1 MTRPKQADWLDQ
13 VILGAKPG
21 VTPRADFD
29 AWRSAHPGA
38 IRRLR
43 QRGAGIPRNPSLPAV
58 ILRFVRG
65 MGRNPVVRYAVAAVV
80 AAGILIL
87 VVSREGRQ
95 TAPVAPPVRTADR
108 TEVLK
113 PEKIDPAQEELHL
126 ANELFLAGDVER
138 LLSLLHTALPRTA
151 LAALA
156 YLGQIGDISTLPA
169 LQTFA
174 DQWQGPPEENPFQ
187 DAIHQI
193 RRRHGQNETK
203 PLETSQD
210 RAVAIPTAS
219 EPLPSRR
226 EGRVQMQTYRGVVV
240 DRAGVPVDGAV
251 VWAQHCTKDL
261 ELTDIAGPVS
271 TDLQGRFRLTVPVG
285 DSEARSRTYLLCKHP
300 RYALGWTRLPTDR
313 ENSDLADCRIIL
325 YVPTIVVG
333 TVADTTG
340 RPIAGALVEARI
352 VPAHD
357 PISAQE
363 YPYASGNQRAVRTD
377 ASGQFVLQEV
387 PEGSLLS
394 LSVSCRGYASYDSR
408 EGRDHLLG
416 TSPFIDPESYT
427 VRAGREDVRIELM
440 PARGGINVRIV
451 DEHGMPYDGGATL
464 RCEDGREDGDPLLSR
479 SNYHLGIL
487 PFMDPSQRGT
497 CFRES
502 KGRFRIEDLPSG
514 LYCVGAADP
523 ESGDLLTPPV
533 NVVLTDAQPWADV
546 VLRAAR
552 TAKVTV
558 RVRRSTDEPVRGAL
572 VSVEPA
578 NRRKMVVMEVW
589 KPTDPNG
596 SCVFRL
602 PEGEHR
608 IAAWGGRTEHD
619 SLGRIRVGSDLKDQQ
634 VDVSIATRSELRGR
648 LVDAFGEPVRGSI
661 RPLWRVAF
669 VTDPDGRFATA
680 RDGTIIGLARNTEG
694 TLARLFEIHP
704 WSNEIEIRLE
714 PPAIFTGRV
723 LDPHGRPVRNA
734 LVVFRFAG
742 FKCQAFLSD
751 GRFRLEVPVGAIL
764 TLIASKDG
772 YEGRSEPVDP
782 APGRTYNL
790 GDILLQPEPLPPE

>member
-1 MTRPKQADWLDQ
+1 MARPKQANWLDQ

-21 VTPRADFD
+21 VTPQADFD
-29 AWRSAHPGA
+29 AWRNAHPGA

-43 QRGAGIPRNPSLPAV
+43 QRGAGIPRNPSLPEA
-58 ILRFVRG
+58 ILRFARG
-65 MGRNPVVRYAVAAVV
+65 MGQNAVVRYAVTAAVIV
-80 AAGILIL
+80 GILIL
-87 VVSREGRQ
+87 AVSREGRQ
-95 TAPVAPPVRTADR
+95 AAPVTPPVRTADQ
-108 TEVLK
+108 TEALK
-113 PEKIDPAQEELHL
+113 PEKIDPAQEELRL
-126 ANELFLAGDVER
+126 ANELFLAGDVEM

-151 LAALA
+151 LAAA
-156 YLGQIGDISTLPA
+156 TYLGQIGDISTLPA

-174 DQWQGPPEENPFQ
+174 DKWQGPPEENPFQ

-193 RRRHGQNETK
+193 RRRHGQNETES
-203 PLETSQD
+203 PETSQD
-210 RAVAIPTAS
+210 RRVAIPTAS

-261 ELTDIAGPVS
+261 ELTDIAGPIS
-271 TDLQGRFRLTVPVG
+271 TDLQGRFRQTVPVG

-313 ENSDLADCRIIL
+313 ENSDLADYRIIL

-377 ASGQFVLQEV
+377 ASGQFVLKDV

-416 TSPFIDPESYT
+416 TTPFIDPESYT
-427 VRAGREDVRIELM
+427 VRAGREDVRIELI
-440 PARGGINVRIV
+440 PAKGGINIWIV
-451 DEHGMPYDGGATL
+451 DERGIPYEGGVTL
-464 RCEDGREDGDPLLSR
+464 RCEDGDRLLAR
-479 SNYHLGIL
+479 GIGPYLLGTL
-487 PFMDPSQRGT
+487 TFMDPSQRGT

-502 KGRFRIEDLPSG
+502 KGRFRIEDLLSG
-514 LYCVGAADP
+514 RYCVDAADP
-523 ESGDLLTPPV
+523 ISGDLITPPV
-533 NVVLTDAQPWADV
+533 EVVLSDAQPWADV
-546 VLRAAR
+546 VLRAAK
-552 TAKVTV
+552 TARVTV
-558 RVRRSTDEPVRGAL
+558 RVRGATGEPVRDAL
-572 VSVEPA
+572 VSVETA
-578 NRRKMVVMEVW
+578 NPRMIVW

-596 SCVFRL
+596 LCVFRL

-608 IAAWGGRTEHD
+608 IATVGGWTEHD
-619 SLGRIRVGSDLKDQQ
+619 NMGRIRVGSDLKDQQ
-634 VDVSIATRSELRGR
+634 VDVSIVTRPELRGR
-648 LVDAFGEPVRGSI
+648 LVDAFGKPVRGSI

-680 RDGTIIGLARNTEG
+680 RDGTIIGRARNTEG
-694 TLARLFEIHP
+694 TLARLFEIPP
-704 WSNEIEIRLE
+704 WSNEIEICLE

-742 FKCQAFLSD
+742 FKCQVFLSD

-764 TLIASKDG
+764 GLIASKDG

-782 APGRTYNL
+782 VPGRTYDL
-790 GDILLQPEPLPPE
+790 GDLLLQPASDTRR